1 MNKFLTSVGF
11 HEYDTNTKIKELKK
25 EVVESPSRKEVYALD
40 RDEHCFVYEKDYG
53 ECFGLCVIKVGESE
67 KESDIDSFFPYVRGY
82 NYLFN
87 DSFEM
92 NHFSDREGYYGNC
105 DDNNIGIPMIFFI
118 NNPMEYHKMEKLY
131 EQDDAVNCVT
141 LSGLA
146 SDGVVLLPI
155 ESNEYRRKHER
166 RKIKK
171 RNDMIDAAR
180 SGDLEAMENLTIEDM
195 SMYTTVNLRS
205 KREDLFTIV
214 TSYFMPHTVECDK
227 YAVLAEITDVSILE
241 NSKTKEELYYMSLNC
256 NSIDFEVMINKK
268 DLLGIPEKGR
278 RVKCH
283 VWMQGQM
290 DHL

>member
-1 MNKFLTSVGF
+1 
-11 HEYDTNTKIKELKK
+11 
-25 EVVESPSRKEVYALD
+25 
-40 RDEHCFVYEKDYG
+40 
-53 ECFGLCVIKVGESE
+53 
-67 KESDIDSFFPYVRGY
+67 
-82 NYLFN
+82 
-87 DSFEM
+87 
-92 NHFSDREGYYGNC
+92 
-105 DDNNIGIPMIFFI
+105 MIFFI

-214 TSYFMPHTVECDK
+214 NSYFMPHTVECDK

-278 RVKCH
+278 RLKCH